1 MMPNL
6 PTINY
11 LVNDMNKFAIFIFI
25 FMIDPGSGFCA
36 EPETS
41 LSISQKLAAL
51 DAEKLSK
58 KALLDKYPDEFRNL
72 TCVLTRE
79 LDNEYFISCGEY
91 GEVHAPG
98 REYLVVF
105 NKTSGKLSIIQG
117 Q

>member
-1 MMPNL
+1 
-6 PTINY
+6 
-11 LVNDMNKFAIFIFI
+11 MNKFLFFLFLFVINLS
-25 FMIDPGSGFCA
+25 SGFCA

-41 LSISQKLAAL
+41 LSINQKLAAL

-58 KALLDKYPDEFRNL
+58 KALLEKYPDEFRNL
-72 TCVLTRE
+72 TCVLARE
-79 LDNEYFISCGEY
+79 LGNEYFISCGEY

-105 NKTSGKLSIIQG
+105 NKISGKLSIIQG